1 MPSSNAP
8 QREVPFH
15 LLRRI
20 VLGASTSETF
30 TRGNALASFGW
41 LTLVFRTLFGNKQ
54 TQRTS
59 SIACVVVVAG
69 VLSGAY
75 LILLCEYIAASSS
88 ESDSDSSS
96 LLASFSTL
104 EGASRLFRDEGVV
117 CAGWLH
123 YLAFDLLIGER
134 LSAIER
140 ENNIPRVFTVGTT
153 LPLTFIAGPVGYLW
167 SRACVWLTRRFRR

>member
-1 MPSSNAP
+1 MPSPNAP

-41 LTLVFRTLFGNKQ
+41 LILVFRTLFGKHS

-59 SIACVVVVAG
+59 SVACVVAG

-75 LILLCEYIAASSS
+75 LILLCEYIAKSSS
-88 ESDSDSSS
+88 ESSSSSS

-104 EGASRLFRDEGVV
+104 EGVSRLFRDEGAL

-140 ENNIPRVFTVGTT
+140 AEGIPRVFTVGTT

-167 SRACVWLTRRFRR
+167 SRACVWLARRLRR

>member
-1 MPSSNAP
+1 MPSSIAG

-15 LLRRI
+15 LIRRI

-30 TRGNALASFGW
+30 KRGNALASFGW
-41 LTLVFRTLFGNKQ
+41 LTLVFRTLFGKQ
-54 TQRTS
+54 KQRTS
-59 SIACVVVVAG
+59 SVACVVVAG

-75 LILLCEYIAASSS
+75 LILLCEFVAESSS
-88 ESDSDSSS
+88 GSDPSSS

-104 EGASRLFRDEGVV
+104 EGVSRLFRDEGVV

-140 ENNIPRVFTVGTT
+140 ESGIPRVFTVGTT

-167 SRACVWLTRRFRR
+167 SRACVCLARRFRQ

>member
-1 MPSSNAP
+1 MPSPNALR
-8 QREVPFH
+8 REVPPFH

-41 LTLVFRTLFGNKQ
+41 LTLVFRTLFGKQ
-54 TQRTS
+54 TTQRTS
-59 SIACVVVVAG
+59 SVACVVAG

-75 LILLCEYIAASSS
+75 LILLCEFVAESSS
-88 ESDSDSSS
+88 VSESES

-104 EGASRLFRDEGVV
+104 EGVSRLFRDEGVL

-140 ENNIPRVFTVGTT
+140 AEGIPRVFTVGTT

-167 SRACVWLTRRFRR
+167 SRACVCLARRFRQ

>member
-1 MPSSNAP
+1 MPSPNALR
-8 QREVPFH
+8 REVPPFH

-41 LTLVFRTLFGNKQ
+41 LTLVFRTLFGKQ
-54 TQRTS
+54 KTQRTS
-59 SIACVVVVAG
+59 SVACVVAG

-75 LILLCEYIAASSS
+75 LILLCEFVAESSS
-88 ESDSDSSS
+88 VSESES

-104 EGASRLFRDEGVV
+104 EGVSRLFRDEGVL

-140 ENNIPRVFTVGTT
+140 AEGIPRVFTVGTT

-167 SRACVWLTRRFRR
+167 NRACVWLARRFRR

>member
-1 MPSSNAP
+1 MPSPIAR
-8 QREVPFH
+8 QREVPPFH

-30 TRGNALASFGW
+30 TRGNVLASFGW
-41 LTLVFRTLFGNKQ
+41 LILVFRTLFGKHS

-59 SIACVVVVAG
+59 SVACVVAG

-75 LILLCEYIAASSS
+75 LILLCEYIAKSSS
-88 ESDSDSSS
+88 DSSSSSS

-104 EGASRLFRDEGVV
+104 EGVSRLFRDEGVL
-117 CAGWLH
+117 CAAWLH

-140 ENNIPRVFTVGTT
+140 AEGIPRVFTVGTT

-167 SRACVWLTRRFRR
+167 SRACVWLARRFRR

>member
-1 MPSSNAP
+1 MPSSIAG
-8 QREVPFH
+8 QRVTFH
-15 LLRRI
+15 SLRRI

-41 LTLVFRTLFGNKQ
+41 LTLVFRTLFGTQK
-54 TQRTS
+54 QRTS
-59 SIACVVVVAG
+59 SIACVVAG
-69 VLSGAY
+69 VLSAAY
-75 LILLCEYIAASSS
+75 LILLCEFVAESSS
-88 ESDSDSSS
+88 ESDSSSS

-104 EGASRLFRDEGVV
+104 EGVSRLFRDEGVV

-140 ENNIPRVFTVGTT
+140 ENRIPRVFTVGTT

-167 SRACVWLTRRFRR
+167 SCACVSLTRRRRLR